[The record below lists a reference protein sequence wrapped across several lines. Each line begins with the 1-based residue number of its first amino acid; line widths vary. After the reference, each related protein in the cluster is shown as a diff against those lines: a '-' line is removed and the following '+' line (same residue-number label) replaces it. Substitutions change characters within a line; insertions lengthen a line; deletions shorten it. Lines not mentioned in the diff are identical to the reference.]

1 MQRYYFIVKILPED
15 SNLALLLGRCISILH
30 GFICKNS
37 ISGLGISFPGW
48 SDESIGNTI
57 AFVHVDTDVLKKL
70 QSQSYFQDM
79 QNFGVFKIFDNQP
92 VPGDCSEVIFKR
104 NQAIAK
110 MFVGDARRRLKRLEK
125 RALQRGEVFNPVK
138 NQSEREFDIFH
149 CVALGSTSSK
159 QEFLLHIQRERVTNH
174 QNAEF
179 NQYGLATN
187 QRCRGSVPDLS
198 KIHA

>member
-1 MQRYYFIVKILPED
+1 MGGLP
-15 SNLALLLGRCISILH
+15 
-30 GFICKNS
+30 
-37 ISGLGISFPGW
+37 
-48 SDESIGNTI
+48 SIGNAI

-79 QNFGVFKIFDNQP
+79 QNFGVFKIFDIQP
-92 VPGDCSEVIFKR
+92 VPGDCLEVIFKR

-138 NQSEREFDIFH
+138 NQSGREFDTFH

-187 QRCRGSVPDLS
+187 QRCRDSVPDLS

>member
-15 SNLALLLGRCISILH
+15 SNLVLLLGRCISILH

-37 ISGLGISFPGW
+37 ISGLGISFPSW
-48 SDESIGNTI
+48 SDESIGNAI

-79 QNFGVFKIFDNQP
+79 QNFGVFKIFDIQAVP
-92 VPGDCSEVIFKR
+92 VDCSEVIFKR
-104 NQAIAK
+104 NQAISK
-110 MFVGDARRRLKRLEK
+110 MFVGDTRRRLKRLER
-125 RALQRGEVFNPVK
+125 RALLRGEVFNPVK

-159 QEFLLHIQRERVTNH
+159 QEFLLHIQRESVTNH

>member
-1 MQRYYFIVKILPED
+1 MQRSYFIVKILPED

-37 ISGLGISFPGW
+37 ISGLGISFPSW
-48 SDESIGNTI
+48 SDESIGNAI

-79 QNFGVFKIFDNQP
+79 QNFGVFKICDVQP

-110 MFVGDARRRLKRLEK
+110 MFVGNARRRLKRLER
-125 RALQRGEVFNPVK
+125 RALLRGEVFNPVK

-149 CVALGSTSSK
+149 CVAL
-159 QEFLLHIQRERVTNH
+159 
-174 QNAEF
+174 
-179 NQYGLATN
+179 
-187 QRCRGSVPDLS
+187 
-198 KIHA
+198 